1 MEKPSL
7 LLLFICL
14 VPLFTALV
22 GTIIEAVSLQD
33 SVTVREK
40 RIKRLLMYYF
50 LSFIVIGSGVS
61 TGLALPEVSVYL
73 WPLTVFS
80 LNIAPVLYYRF
91 VVILTDTGHKEKCY
105 FSFHY
110 IYPFLLGVL
119 CTFLYLYLPADAVL
133 GLFRSVP
140 VMQFILTLI
149 YMILALRILAACF
162 RKNKGINQELWGKWL
177 RLSCMLVVLSVI
189 WSGAFF
195 LTILPRTG
203 IWMLTIAAAAAWL
216 QAMYLCSFTFN
227 RRSLLFLPLIIS
239 PVPLRMPSVEQ
250 PPQNVEGRNKKYVRW
265 NRAGDPVQV
274 EKARL
279 SKKLFEKHVVKKKM
293 YLNPKLRLTDLM
305 EVFETNRSYLSR
317 FINDTYGCGFNGYI
331 NRLRLKEL
339 KRLLQLPSNR
349 GKTAVKLYAKA
360 GFPDYQVYLRIS
372 KEVRGDEAESVTV
385 SGNPDNPTKP

>member
-1 MEKPSL
+1 M
-7 LLLFICL
+7 
-14 VPLFTALV
+14 
-22 GTIIEAVSLQD
+22 G
-33 SVTVREK
+33 
-40 RIKRLLMYYF
+40 
-50 LSFIVIGSGVS
+50 
-61 TGLALPEVSVYL
+61 EV
-73 WPLTVFS
+73 
-80 LNIAPVLYYRF
+80 
-91 VVILTDTGHKEKCY
+91 
-105 FSFHY
+105 
-110 IYPFLLGVL
+110 
-119 CTFLYLYLPADAVL
+119 
-133 GLFRSVP
+133 
-140 VMQFILTLI
+140 
-149 YMILALRILAACF
+149 
-162 RKNKGINQELWGKWL
+162 
-177 RLSCMLVVLSVI
+177 VI

-203 IWMLTIAAAAAWL
+203 IWVLLIAAAAAWL

-239 PVPLRMPSVEQ
+239 PVQLRMPSVEQ

-339 KRLLQLPSNR
+339 KRLL
-349 GKTAVKLYAKA
+349 
-360 GFPDYQVYLRIS
+360 
-372 KEVRGDEAESVTV
+372 
-385 SGNPDNPTKP
+385 

>member
-1 MEKPSL
+1 MPYSLCFYGFIFLLFFLFIYLSLQTDTFINMEKPSL

-119 CTFLYLYLPADAVL
+119 CTFLYLYLPADAVW

-149 YMILALRILAACF
+149 YMILALRILAAC
-162 RKNKGINQELWGKWL
+162 
-177 RLSCMLVVLSVI
+177 
-189 WSGAFF
+189 
-195 LTILPRTG
+195 
-203 IWMLTIAAAAAWL
+203 
-216 QAMYLCSFTFN
+216 YFT
-227 RRSLLFLPLIIS
+227 
-239 PVPLRMPSVEQ
+239 
-250 PPQNVEGRNKKYVRW
+250 
-265 NRAGDPVQV
+265 D
-274 EKARL
+274 
-279 SKKLFEKHVVKKKM
+279 
-293 YLNPKLRLTDLM
+293 
-305 EVFETNRSYLSR
+305 
-317 FINDTYGCGFNGYI
+317 GYI
-331 NRLRLKEL
+331 R
-339 KRLLQLPSNR
+339 RLL
-349 GKTAVKLYAKA
+349 VHFCCLYDLQYA
-360 GFPDYQVYLRIS
+360 
-372 KEVRGDEAESVTV
+372 
-385 SGNPDNPTKP
+385 